1 MPKKS
6 FLVICGLMLGM
17 SVNAQYLRTSYFM
30 EGTSSRLQLNP
41 GLQPTRGYF
50 NFPVI
55 GSFNVGASSNVL
67 GVEDIKDILD
77 SGDNLFENDKL
88 YDRLKDENHLNVNLN
103 TDILSFGWYKGKGF
117 WSFNVGLRVDVD
129 ASIEKN
135 MFEYL
140 RQVNRFEGVNTISDL
155 QKLNGGF
162 QNTDLNVRSW
172 MEIGLG
178 YSRPVTDKLTVG
190 GRVKA
195 LLGVGKGQ
203 MKVNNFNLNVD
214 YNQEF
219 ANLSQDQIYQRIAN
233 GDLREDTPLGT
244 VKYTADAQVST
255 TVKGGGLKYN
265 QEGNIS
271 GFDFKAE
278 DAGVAGLGF
287 GIDLGASYKVLDH
300 FTVSAAVLDLG
311 YINWKGSETRMATVN
326 TTDGDVIT
334 AGNYQ
339 EKIDKYSSTD
349 FLNMD
354 RFNLKED
361 GQSHDSEKKKLAS
374 TIVLAGEY
382 ALLNNALSFGA
393 MYTSRFV
400 QPKTMNELTLSA
412 TLRPKN
418 WFNVAFS
425 YSPIMAAGKSMG
437 VALKLGPVFLGTDY
451 MFFGKNSQTVN
462 GFVGISFPMGKKRAS
477 ID

>member
-1 MPKKS
+1 MSKKS
-6 FLVICGLMLGM
+6 FLVICGLALGM

-117 WSFNVGLRVDVD
+117 WSFNVGLRLDVD

-155 QKLNGGF
+155 KQLNGGF

-203 MKVNNFNLNVD
+203 MKVNNFNFSAD
-214 YNQEF
+214 YNKEF
-219 ANLSQDQIYQRIAN
+219 ANLSQDQINEGIAN
-233 GDLREDTPLGT
+233 GTYNENTPLGT
-244 VKYTADAQVST
+244 VKYSADAQVST

-265 QEGNIS
+265 QDGTIS
-271 GFDFKAE
+271 
-278 DAGVAGLGF
+278 
-287 GIDLGASYKVLDH
+287 
-300 FTVSAAVLDLG
+300 
-311 YINWKGSETRMATVN
+311 
-326 TTDGDVIT
+326 
-334 AGNYQ
+334 
-339 EKIDKYSSTD
+339 KYS
-349 FLNMD
+349 N
-354 RFNLKED
+354 
-361 GQSHDSEKKKLAS
+361 
-374 TIVLAGEY
+374 
-382 ALLNNALSFGA
+382 
-393 MYTSRFV
+393 
-400 QPKTMNELTLSA
+400 
-412 TLRPKN
+412 
-418 WFNVAFS
+418 
-425 YSPIMAAGKSMG
+425 
-437 VALKLGPVFLGTDY
+437 
-451 MFFGKNSQTVN
+451 
-462 GFVGISFPMGKKRAS
+462 
-477 ID
+477 